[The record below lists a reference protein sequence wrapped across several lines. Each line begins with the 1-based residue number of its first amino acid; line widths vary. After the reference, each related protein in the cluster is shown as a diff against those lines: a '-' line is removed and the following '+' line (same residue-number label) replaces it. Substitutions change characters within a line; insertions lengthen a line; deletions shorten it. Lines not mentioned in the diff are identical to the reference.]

1 MMPELGKYASEVYAA
16 YAATGILLAVLI
28 AMTLIKSRRVAAQ
41 LRDVEDE
48 RAAAKKKTEEN
59 G

>member
-1 MMPELGKYASEVYAA
+1 MPELGKYASEVYSA

-41 LRDVEDE
+41 LRDVENQRD
-48 RAAAKKKTEEN
+48 AAKTKAQSD